1 MKLRKTIL
9 ALLLI
14 VGFMFTVAPVVL
26 SQDTDKVNIN
36 TASAEEITQLT
47 NVGEKYA
54 ERIIEYREANGP
66 FKSPEDIMKVQG
78 IGAKTFELNK
88 DRITVD

>member
-88 DRITVD
+88 DRITVE

>member
-1 MKLRKTIL
+1 MKHRKRIL

-36 TASAEEITQLT
+36 TASAEEITKLK

-88 DRITVD
+88 DRITID

>member
-1 MKLRKTIL
+1 MKLRKRIL

-36 TASAEEITQLT
+36 TASAEEITKLK
-47 NVGEKYA
+47 NVGDKYA
-54 ERIIEYREANGP
+54 ERIIQYREANGP

-88 DRITVD
+88 DRITVE